1 MRTNSFIS
9 AFSKVAS
16 GTFLSRILGLVR
28 EQVFAYLFGAS
39 MPADAFFAA
48 YRIPNLLR
56 DLFAEGALSSAFVPV
71 FKQEL
76 QKGGKEKAFELAQ
89 ISFSVV
95 GLIVAAVA
103 ALGALASPWLVRII
117 APGFEKIPGKLEL
130 TAELTALMFPF
141 LLLVALAALIMSILN
156 SLDRFGIPA
165 LASTMFNIG
174 VISAALILCPYM
186 EMPIFGIAIGV
197 LLGGLGQIL
206 IQLPSLRKT
215 GFRFK
220 FRPEFKNEGLRKV
233 GKLITPMIGGLAA
246 GRVNIFVN
254 TLVASLLASGSVS
267 YLTYAF
273 RIMHLPLGI
282 IAVGLG
288 TVALPKSSA
297 QAARQDADGMK
308 RTFYRAIL
316 LCLFL
321 TLPVIAF
328 FIAAGE
334 QIISL
339 LFEHGRF
346 TAVDTSNT
354 YAALIWFSI
363 GLIGFAGVRVTAPFY
378 YALNDSVLPMRYSI
392 ISVVVN
398 LAANALVF
406 IPSLGFAGLALA
418 TAIGGIVNFGLL
430 LANLPKKL
438 PGLRL
443 GRIANHF
450 TYLLVGAI
458 AAGALG
464 LSLNET
470 NYVSFGIEN
479 QILDQIV
486 QISAIGFYVLI
497 MYCVFCLRY
506 VFFRGDEIRE
516 MLKGKSDT
524 NKEPRA

>member
-1 MRTNSFIS
+1 M
-9 AFSKVAS
+9 A
-16 GTFLSRILGLVR
+16 
-28 EQVFAYLFGAS
+28 
-39 MPADAFFAA
+39 ADAFFAA

-76 QKGGKEKAFELAQ
+76 QKGGKEQAFGLAQ

-95 GLIVAAVA
+95 GIVVAAVSI
-103 ALGALASPWLVRII
+103 LGALASPWLTKIMT
-117 APGFEKIPGKLEL
+117 PGFDRIAGKLEL
-130 TAELTALMFPF
+130 TADLTALMFPF

-174 VISAALILCPYM
+174 VIAAAVIICPYM
-186 EMPIFGIAIGV
+186 EQPIYGMAYGV

-206 IQLPSLRKT
+206 IQLPSLHRV
-215 GFRFK
+215 GFRFR
-220 FRPEFKNEGLRKV
+220 FRPEFKDESLRKV

-246 GRVNIFVN
+246 GRINIFVN
-254 TLVASLLASGSVS
+254 TLIASLLAAGSVS
-267 YLTYAF
+267 YLTYAY

-297 QAARQDADGMK
+297 QAASNDIEGMR
-308 RTFYRAIL
+308 RTFYRSIL
-316 LCLFL
+316 LCFFL

-334 QIISL
+334 RIVSL

-346 TAVDTSNT
+346 TAIDTSNT
-354 YAALIWFSI
+354 YAALVWFSV

-378 YALNDSVLPMRYSI
+378 YALNDSMKPMRFSI

-406 IPSLGFAGLALA
+406 IPALGFAGLALA

-430 LANLPKKL
+430 LTHLPKKI
-438 PGLRL
+438 PGVRL
-443 GRIANHF
+443 SKIANHF
-450 TYLLVGAI
+450 LYLLTGAI
-458 AAGALG
+458 AAGAVG
-464 LSLNET
+464 LSLSGT
-470 NYVSFGIEN
+470 HYVDFGIEN
-479 QILDQIV
+479 HILDQSV
-486 QISAIGFYVLI
+486 QIIAIGFYVI
-497 MYCVFCLRY
+497 AMYGIFCLRY
-506 VFFRGDEIRE
+506 VFFRGDEIQD
-516 MLKGKSDT
+516 MLKGKSGSI
-524 NKEPRA
+524 KGPRV